1 MGHQIGISVQE
12 QYPLNHC
19 FVTGKALTTHAP
31 VTGMRGSGR
40 VKKQFFLYRH
50 QPHSWYVVLSSAIS
64 CLLCPPHLAQ
74 ADSSAEIA
82 QLRSMVLQLQAQVKD
97 LQKNQNSARTSPHHP
112 HSLQQTGLA
121 DRPGKAAQTAMGP
134 RGHAPLPTTSQQAEE
149 LAGPVRIN
157 DQPVAPFSADPAPV
171 DTAQEQQNVKSINL
185 SSSSPTALTQTEV
198 DSLPPIFK
206 IGSVS
211 VKLGGFVDM
220 SNIYRDKNLTAGPAT
235 PWGAFPYSGN
245 PNAHAS
251 EYRPTAQLSRFSLL
265 IEGRP
270 AKGVTVEAYV
280 ESDFGGSGS
289 NSNAVQTNS
298 YVPRMRQA
306 YLAADDRDL
315 GLHFLAGQ
323 AWSLTTG
330 YTSTLLRRHE
340 QLPPVVDSNLIP
352 GVIFTRVPQVRFI
365 KDFHR
370 KWWLGLS
377 VETPQATLGFD
388 DSTLD
393 SGGNIPPAMGQT
405 SGPHVIYNSTG
416 TGMLDPEA
424 HYSLDAAPDIVLKGA
439 VDTSVG
445 HYELYGLAR
454 WFRTIVVTG
463 GGSGGVGGQAHS
475 HVVFGGGVGGSMA
488 VPLLAGK
495 MQLVGD
501 VLAGKGVGRY
511 GPSQLPDMTLSSTG
525 APAPLHEIIGSLGL
539 IGHPTDNL
547 LLYTYGGV
555 EAAHRSVYEGA
566 DGNYYGYGSPNA
578 RLSGCSVMLG
588 TCNAQTQ
595 SLVSYTMGGWW
606 HLLDGR
612 YGSVMTGLQYTYV
625 RKFAFRGVDDGG
637 NVSRPTANG
646 NTVFVT
652 FRYYPFQN

>member
-1 MGHQIGISVQE
+1 M
-12 QYPLNHC
+12 
-19 FVTGKALTTHAP
+19 
-31 VTGMRGSGR
+31 
-40 VKKQFFLYRH
+40 KKQFFPYRQQS
-50 QPHSWYVVLSSAIS
+50 QPWRYVLTCAIGS
-64 CLLCPPHLAQ
+64 LLCTPHLAQ
-74 ADSSAEIA
+74 ADSSTEIA

-97 LQKNQNSARTSPHHP
+97 LQKNQQRSHTPLNHQHGGQPQGRANRYGTVAQSSASSQERAPLRTSSPQ
-112 HSLQQTGLA
+112 SG
-121 DRPGKAAQTAMGP
+121 
-134 RGHAPLPTTSQQAEE
+134 E

-157 DQPVAPFSADPAPV
+157 DQPVAPFSVDPAPV
-171 DTAQEQQNVKSINL
+171 DVAQDQQNVKSINL

-265 IEGRP
+265 IEGKP

-352 GVIFTRVPQVRFI
+352 GVTFTRVPQVRFI

-405 SGPHVIYNSTG
+405 TGPHVIYNSTG

-463 GGSGGVGGQAHS
+463 GSNGGVGGQAHS

-488 VPLLAGK
+488 VPLLGGK

-501 VLAGKGVGRY
+501 VLAGKGIGRY
-511 GPSQLPDMTLSSTG
+511 GPGQLPDMTLSSTG

-547 LLYTYGGV
+547 LLYAYGGV

-578 RLSGCSVMLG
+578 KLSGCSVMLG

-595 SLVSYTMGGWW
+595 SLASYTMGGWW

-612 YGSVMTGLQYTYV
+612 YGSVMTGVQYTYV

>member
-1 MGHQIGISVQE
+1 MKKQHSHMHHQKIWHFGLSLAIACTI
-12 QYPLNHC
+12 YPLH
-19 FVTGKALTTHAP
+19 
-31 VTGMRGSGR
+31 R
-40 VKKQFFLYRH
+40 
-50 QPHSWYVVLSSAIS
+50 
-64 CLLCPPHLAQ
+64 AQ

-82 QLRSMVLQLQAQVKD
+82 QLRSMVFQLQAQVKE
-97 LQKNQNSARTSPHHP
+97 LQKNQKSSHTNTHHP
-112 HSLQQTGLA
+112 SGATQAHTMPSGTNRSPYRTTAQLGQTNPPLLSSQPDDALA
-121 DRPGKAAQTAMGP
+121 
-134 RGHAPLPTTSQQAEE
+134 API
-149 LAGPVRIN
+149 RIN
-157 DQPVAPFSADPAPV
+157 NQPVAPFSADPAPL
-171 DTAQEQQNVKSINL
+171 TEAQGQSTVKSINL
-185 SSSSPTALTQTEV
+185 SSSSPSALTQTEV

-235 PWGAFPYSGN
+235 PWGSFPYSGN

-265 IEGRP
+265 IEGKP

-323 AWSLTTG
+323 AWSLATG
-330 YTSTLLRRHE
+330 YTNTLLRRHE

-439 VDTSVG
+439 VDTSAG

-454 WFRTIVVTG
+454 WFRTIVVNG

-475 HVVFGGGVGGSMA
+475 RVAFGGGVGGSMA

-511 GPSQLPDMTLSSTG
+511 GPSQLPDMTFRSSG
-525 APAPLHEIIGSLGL
+525 APAPLREIIGSLGL

-566 DGNYYGYGSPNA
+566 DGSYYGYGSPNA
-578 RLSGCSVMLG
+578 NLSGCSIMLG

-595 SLVSYTMGGWW
+595 SLASYTMGGWW

-625 RKFAFRGVDDGG
+625 RKFAFRGVDNAG
-637 NVSRPTANG
+637 NASRPTANG